1 MLPSTYTFTFKPT
14 RSVSENS
21 SLVLLNS
28 LEKERKGVRIIRNHG
43 ENLPILPSRTRFTF
57 TS

>member
-1 MLPSTYTFTFKPT
+1 MSDSVFQRAP

-28 LEKERKGVRIIRNHG
+28 LEKECKGVRIIRNHG
-43 ENLPILPSRTRFTF
+43 ENLPNLPS
-57 TS
+57 

>member
-1 MLPSTYTFTFKPT
+1 MEARASIPT
-14 RSVSENS
+14 IDKARSVSENS

-43 ENLPILPSRTRFTF
+43 ENLPISYLPEQRD
-57 TS
+57 